1 VLTVEGLLLA
11 VAVQSLGAT
20 RNSLG
25 QSLEEGERAG
35 IMGALLDVVF
45 DVAESIELTI
55 GSIKVLALIHRR
67 LIKRYKLSFG
77 SR

>member
-1 VLTVEGLLLA
+1 
-11 VAVQSLGAT
+11 
-20 RNSLG
+20 
-25 QSLEEGERAG
+25 
-35 IMGALLDVVF
+35 MGALLDIIF
-45 DVAESIELTI
+45 DVAGSIELTV